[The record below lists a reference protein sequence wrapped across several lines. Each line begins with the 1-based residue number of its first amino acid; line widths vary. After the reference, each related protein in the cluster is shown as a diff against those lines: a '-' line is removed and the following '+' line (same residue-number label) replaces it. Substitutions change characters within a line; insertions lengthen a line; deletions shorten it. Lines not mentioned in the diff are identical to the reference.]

1 MSPFGPPGFGAQWPE
16 ESVELARERGEQQLA
31 DAEYR
36 HAKHEA
42 RRRGIAGAAARAWRR
57 VLGRSSQKDSTPPKD

>member
-16 ESVELARERGEQQLA
+16 ESVELARERGEQQLT

-36 HAKHEA
+36 NAKHEA
-42 RRRGIAGAAARAWRR
+42 RRRGGRGAVARAWRR
-57 VLGRSSQKDSTPPKD
+57 LRGRTSQSDSAPPKT

>member
-16 ESVELARERGEQQLA
+16 ESVELARQRDEQLLN

-36 HAKHEA
+36 DATHEPG
-42 RRRGIAGAAARAWRR
+42 RRGDVGALTRVWRR
-57 VLGRSSQKDSTPPKD
+57 LLGGAPQKDSAPPKS